1 MKFGVQMGGHGE
13 QQVRLEQEKHL
24 GNGAFKQGDFAT
36 ALQVQAAERV
46 LFNGTRFSNL
56 YTSVDTPAR
65 GREVTHL

>member
-1 MKFGVQMGGHGE
+1 MGDPGE
-13 QQVRLEQEKHL
+13 QRERLEKEKQL
-24 GNGAFKQGDFAT
+24 GNGAFKQGDFDT

-65 GREVTHL
+65 GRVVKVCVCV